1 MLEIKNKKIS
11 IIGAV
16 RSGLGAAKLAKQLGA
31 FPFVSDAGSEEK
43 LKSSIEI
50 LRKEKIDFEIGK
62 HSEKVFDCDLM
73 VVSPGVPSNAEVISI
88 AKNRNI
94 KIISELEFAS
104 SFCKANVIGITGT
117 NGKTTTTSLCDYL
130 FKECRVKSY
139 SAGNIGLAFS
149 EIATTA
155 KENEFVSLEIS
166 SFQLD
171 LIDKFK
177 PKVAMI
183 LNITPDHLNRY
194 ENSVEKY
201 ALSKLRIFE
210 NQDASDY
217 LILSKDSELLNQYF
231 KKAKSTIF
239 FFSTSKKVSNGC
251 YLENDEIRF
260 VRNDVVEFSCK
271 VSDIFIKGEHNIQ
284 NAMAVI
290 IAAKI
295 FNLDNEK
302 ITDTLKSFKG
312 VEHRLELVR
321 EIDGVKFIN
330 DSKATNV
337 DSVIV
342 ALKSFDE
349 PIFLILGG
357 QDKGNDYSMIEEL
370 VTEKVKKIFAIGSS
384 AEKVFNY
391 FHGKV
396 KTEIKKDF
404 EEVINTAISE
414 AREGDV
420 VLLSPA
426 CASFD
431 MFDNYEH
438 RGKVF
443 KQIVNDK

>member
-1 MLEIKNKKIS
+1 MLDIKNKKIS
-11 IIGAV
+11 VIGAV
-16 RSGLGAAKLAKQLGA
+16 RSGLGAAKLSKSLGA
-31 FPFVSDAGSEEK
+31 IPFVSDAGSEEK
-43 LKSSIEI
+43 LKSSIEL
-50 LRKEKIDFEIGK
+50 LRNEKIDFEVSQ

-73 VVSPGVPSNAEVISI
+73 VVSPGVPSDAEVIKN
-88 AKNRNI
+88 AKSKNL
-94 KIISELEFAS
+94 KVISELEFAS
-104 SFCKANVIGITGT
+104 SFCKGNVIGITGT
-117 NGKTTTTSLCDYL
+117 NGKTTTTSLCGYL
-130 FKECRVKSY
+130 FNECGKKSY
-139 SAGNIGLAFS
+139 TAGNIGLAFS
-149 EIATTA
+149 EIATEV

-171 LIDKFK
+171 LIDNFE

-194 ENSVEKY
+194 ENSVAKY
-201 ALSKLRIFE
+201 ALSKLRVFE
-210 NQDASDY
+210 NQNASDY
-217 LILSKDSELLNQYF
+217 LILNKDSELLNQYF
-231 KKAKSTIF
+231 KKAKSNIF

-251 YLENDEIRF
+251 FLENEEIRF
-260 VRNDVVEFSCK
+260 VRNDVVELSCK

-295 FNLDNEK
+295 FNLDNGK
-302 ITDTLKSFKG
+302 IIEALKSFKG

-321 EIDGVKFIN
+321 EIEGVKFIN

-337 DSVIV
+337 DSVVV

-357 QDKGNDYSMIEEL
+357 QDKGNDYSMIENL
-370 VTEKVKKIFAIGSS
+370 VIEKVKKIYAIGSS

-391 FHGKV
+391 FHSKV
-396 KTEIKKDF
+396 KTEIKKDID
-404 EEVINTAISE
+404 EVINTALSE
-414 AREGDV
+414 ARDGDV

-431 MFDNYEH
+431 MFDNFEH
-438 RGKVF
+438 RGKIF
-443 KQIVNDK
+443 KQIVNSK

>member
-1 MLEIKNKKIS
+1 MEIRNKKIS

-16 RSGLGAAKLAKQLGA
+16 RSGVGAAKLAKNLGA
-31 FPFVSDAGSEEK
+31 IPFVSDSGSQEK

-50 LRKEKIDFEIGK
+50 LKNEKIDFEIGT
-62 HSEKVFDCDLM
+62 HSDKVFDCDLM
-73 VVSPGVPSNAEVISI
+73 VVSPGVPSNANVIKD
-88 AKNRNI
+88 AGEKKI
-94 KIISELEFAS
+94 KIISEIEFAS
-104 SFCKANVIGITGT
+104 LFCKANVIAITGT
-117 NGKTTTTSLCDYL
+117 NGKTTTTSLCGYL
-130 FKECRVKSY
+130 FNECGAKTY
-139 SAGNIGLAFS
+139 TAGNIGLAFS
-149 EIATTA
+149 EIVLDA
-155 KENEFVSLEIS
+155 KADEYVSLEVS

-171 LIDKFK
+171 LIDTFK

-194 ENSVEKY
+194 DNSVDKY
-201 ALSKLRIFE
+201 AESKLRIFE
-210 NQDASDY
+210 NQNAGDY
-217 LILSKDSELLNQYF
+217 LILNTDSELLNHYF
-231 KKAKSTIF
+231 KKTNSKTL
-239 FFSTSKKVSNGC
+239 FFSTTKKVSNGC
-251 YLENDEIRF
+251 YLDNQTVKF
-260 VRNDVVEFSCK
+260 VRNDKEEFSCA
-271 VSDIFIKGEHNIQ
+271 VSDIFIQGEHNIQ

-295 FNLDNEK
+295 FNLDNKK
-302 ITDTLKSFKG
+302 ILEALKSFKG

-321 EIDGVKFIN
+321 EIEGIKFIN

-349 PIFLILGG
+349 PIMLILGG
-357 QDKGNDYSMIEEL
+357 QDKGNDYSMIENL
-370 VTEKVKKIFAIGSS
+370 VVEKVKKIYAIGSS

-391 FHGKV
+391 FHKKV
-396 KTEIKKDF
+396 KTEIKKDL
-404 EEVINTAISE
+404 EEVINAALSE
-414 AREGDV
+414 ARSGDV

-443 KQIVNDK
+443 KEIVNSK

>member
-1 MLEIKNKKIS
+1 MEIRNKKIS

-16 RSGLGAAKLAKQLGA
+16 RSGVGAAKLAKNLGA
-31 FPFVSDAGSEEK
+31 IPFVSDSGSQEK

-50 LRKEKIDFEIGK
+50 LKSEKIDFEIGS
-62 HSEKVFDCDLM
+62 HSDKVFDCDLM
-73 VVSPGVPSNAEVISI
+73 VVSPGVPSNAKVIKD
-88 AKNRNI
+88 AGEKKI
-94 KIISELEFAS
+94 KIISEIEFAS
-104 SFCKANVIGITGT
+104 LFCKANVIAITGT
-117 NGKTTTTSLCDYL
+117 NGKTTTTSLCGYL
-130 FKECRVKSY
+130 FNECGAKTY
-139 SAGNIGLAFS
+139 TAGNIGLAFS
-149 EIATTA
+149 EIVLDA
-155 KENEFVSLEIS
+155 KADEYVSLEVS

-171 LIDKFK
+171 LIDTFK

-194 ENSVEKY
+194 DNSVDKY
-201 ALSKLRIFE
+201 AESKLRIFE
-210 NQDASDY
+210 NQNAGDY
-217 LILSKDSELLNQYF
+217 LILNKDSELLNHYF
-231 KKAKSTIF
+231 KKTNSKTL
-239 FFSTSKKVSNGC
+239 FFSTTKKVSNGC
-251 YLENDEIRF
+251 YLDNQTVKF
-260 VRNDVVEFSCK
+260 VRNDKEEFSCA
-271 VSDIFIKGEHNIQ
+271 VSDIFIQGEHNIQ

-295 FNLDNEK
+295 FNLDNKK
-302 ITDTLKSFKG
+302 ILEALKSFKG

-321 EIDGVKFIN
+321 EIEGIKFIN

-349 PIFLILGG
+349 PIMLILGG
-357 QDKGNDYSMIEEL
+357 QDKGNDYSMIENL
-370 VTEKVKKIFAIGSS
+370 VVEKVKKIYAIGSS

-391 FHGKV
+391 FHKKV
-396 KTEIKKDF
+396 KTEIKKDLD
-404 EEVINTAISE
+404 EVINAALSE
-414 AREGDV
+414 ARSGDV

-443 KQIVNDK
+443 KEIVNSK

>member
-1 MLEIKNKKIS
+1 MLNINNKKIS

-16 RSGLGAAKLAKQLGA
+16 RSGIGAAKLAKILGA
-31 FPFVSDAGSEEK
+31 IPFVSDAGSEEK
-43 LKSSIEI
+43 LKSSIE
-50 LRKEKIDFEIGK
+50 LLKKEKIDFEISQ
-62 HSEKVFDCDLM
+62 HSEQVYNCDLM
-73 VVSPGVPSNAEVISI
+73 VVSPGVPSDSEVI
-88 AKNRNI
+88 KNGKSKNLTV
-94 KIISELEFAS
+94 ISELEFAS
-104 SFCKANVIGITGT
+104 SFCNGNVIGITGT
-117 NGKTTTTSLCDYL
+117 NGKTTTTSLCGYL
-130 FKECRVKSY
+130 FNECGRKTY
-139 SAGNIGLAFS
+139 TAGNIGLAFS
-149 EIATTA
+149 EIATEVN
-155 KENEFVSLEIS
+155 ENEFVSLEIS

-194 ENSVEKY
+194 KNSVENY
-201 ALSKLRIFE
+201 ANSKLRVFE

-217 LILSKDSELLNQYF
+217 LILGKDSDLLDQYF
-231 KKAKSTIF
+231 KKAKSNVF
-239 FFSTSKKVSNGC
+239 FFSTRQKVANGC
-251 YLENDEIRF
+251 CLENDEVRF
-260 VRNDVVEFSCK
+260 VRDGIEEFSCK

-302 ITDTLKSFKG
+302 IIEALKSFKG

-330 DSKATNV
+330 DSKATNI
-337 DSVIV
+337 DSVVV
-342 ALKSFDE
+342 ALKSFNE

-357 QDKGNDYSMIEEL
+357 QDKGNDYSMIEDL
-370 VTEKVKKIFAIGSS
+370 VIEKVKKIYAIGSS
-384 AEKVFNY
+384 AEKIFNH
-391 FHGKV
+391 FHSKV

-404 EEVINTAISE
+404 DEVINSAISE
-414 AREGDV
+414 ARDGDV

-443 KQIVNDK
+443 KSIVNSK

>member
-16 RSGLGAAKLAKQLGA
+16 RSGLAAAKLAKKLGA
-31 FPFVSDAGSEEK
+31 IPFVSDAGSEEK
-43 LKSSIEI
+43 LKSSIEF
-50 LRKEKIDFEIGK
+50 LKSEKIDFETGK
-62 HSEKVFDCDLM
+62 HSEKVYECDLM
-73 VVSPGVPSNAEVISI
+73 VVSPGVPSNADVI
-88 AKNRNI
+88 KNAVNRKI

-104 SFCKANVIGITGT
+104 SFCKGNIIGITGT
-117 NGKTTTTSLCDYL
+117 NGKTTVTSLCDYL
-130 FKECRVKSY
+130 FNQCGKKSY
-139 SAGNIGLAFS
+139 GAGNIGLAFS
-149 EIATTA
+149 EIAA
-155 KENEFVSLEIS
+155 EVKENEFVSLEIS

-171 LIDKFK
+171 LIDNFK

-194 ENSVEKY
+194 ENSIEKY

-210 NQDASDY
+210 NQDAEDY
-217 LILSKDSELLNQYF
+217 LILNKDSDLLNQYF
-231 KKAKSTIF
+231 KKAKSNILF
-239 FFSTSKKVSNGC
+239 LSTKKKVTNGC
-251 YLENDEIRF
+251 YLENDEVRF
-260 VRNDVVEFSCK
+260 VRNNVIEFSCK

-295 FNLDNEK
+295 FNLDNGK
-302 ITDTLKSFKG
+302 IVEALKSFKG

-321 EIDGVKFIN
+321 EIEGVKFIN

-342 ALKSFDE
+342 ALKSFEE

-357 QDKGNDYSMIEEL
+357 QDKGNDYSMIEDL
-370 VTEKVKKIFAIGSS
+370 VVEKVKKIYAIGSS

-391 FHGKV
+391 FHQKV

-404 EEVINTAISE
+404 DEVINTAISE
-414 AREGDV
+414 ARDGDV

-438 RGKVF
+438 RGRVF
-443 KQIVNDK
+443 KQIVNSK

>member
-16 RSGLGAAKLAKQLGA
+16 RSGLGAAKLAKHLGA
-31 FPFVSDAGSEEK
+31 IPFVSDAGSEEK
-43 LKSSIEI
+43 LKSSIEVLQI
-50 LRKEKIDFEIGK
+50 EKIDFEIGT

-73 VVSPGVPSNAEVISI
+73 VVSPGVPSNAEVIKN
-88 AKNRNI
+88 AKSKNI

-130 FKECRVKSY
+130 FNECGVKSY

-149 EIATTA
+149 EIATVA

-210 NQDASDY
+210 NQDANDY

-231 KKAKSTIF
+231 KKAKSNIF

-251 YLENDEIRF
+251 YLENDEVRF

-295 FNLDNEK
+295 FNLDNKK
-302 ITDTLKSFKG
+302 IIEALKSFKG

-370 VTEKVKKIFAIGSS
+370 VTEKVKKIYAIGSS

>member
-1 MLEIKNKKIS
+1 MLEVKNKKIS

-31 FPFVSDAGSEEK
+31 IPFVSDAGSEEK

-50 LRKEKIDFEIGK
+50 LQNEKIDFEIGK
-62 HSEKVFDCDLM
+62 HSEKVFNCDLM
-73 VVSPGVPSNAEVISI
+73 IVSPGVPSDAAVIENAKS
-88 AKNRNI
+88 NNI

-104 SFCKANVIGITGT
+104 SFCKANLIGITGT

-130 FKECRVKSY
+130 FNECGVKSY

-149 EIATTA
+149 EIATLA
-155 KENEFVSLEIS
+155 KENEIVSLEIS

-194 ENSVEKY
+194 KNSVEKY
-201 ALSKLRIFE
+201 ALSKLKVYE

-217 LILSKDSELLNQYF
+217 LVVNKDSELLNQYF
-231 KKAKSTIF
+231 KTAKSNIF
-239 FFSTSKKVSNGC
+239 FFSTSKKVSYGC
-251 YLENDEIRF
+251 YLENDEVRF
-260 VRNDVVEFSCK
+260 VRNDVVDFSCK
-271 VSDIFIKGEHNIQ
+271 ISDIFIKGEHNIQ
-284 NAMAVI
+284 NAMSVI

-295 FNLDNEK
+295 FNLENER
-302 ITDTLKSFKG
+302 IIVALRSFKG

-321 EIDGVKFIN
+321 EIEGIKFIN

-337 DSVIV
+337 DSVVV
-342 ALKSFDE
+342 ALKSFDD

-357 QDKGNDYSMIEEL
+357 QDKGNDYSMIEDL
-370 VTEKVKKIFAIGSS
+370 VIEKVKKIYAIGSS

-391 FHGKV
+391 FHSKV
-396 KTEIKKDF
+396 KTEIKKNF

-414 AREGDV
+414 AREGDI

-443 KQIVNDK
+443 KSIINNK

>member
-1 MLEIKNKKIS
+1 MLDITHKKIS

-16 RSGLGAAKLAKQLGA
+16 RSGIGAAKLAKNLGA
-31 FPFVSDAGSEEK
+31 IPFVSDAGSEEK
-43 LKSSIEI
+43 LMSSIEI
-50 LRKEKIDFEIGK
+50 LKNEKINFEISQ
-62 HSEKVFDCDLM
+62 HSEKVFGCDLM
-73 VVSPGVPSNAEVISI
+73 VVSPGVPSDSEVIKN
-88 AKNRNI
+88 AKSKNI
-94 KIISELEFAS
+94 KVISELEFAS
-104 SFCKANVIGITGT
+104 SFCEGNVIGITGT
-117 NGKTTTTSLCDYL
+117 NGKTTTASLCGYL
-130 FKECRVKSY
+130 INECGKKTY
-139 SAGNIGLAFS
+139 TAGNIGLAFS
-149 EIATTA
+149 EIATEV
-155 KENEFVSLEIS
+155 KKNEFVSLEIS

-177 PKVAMI
+177 PKVAML

-201 ALSKLRIFE
+201 ASSKLRVFE

-217 LILSKDSELLNQYF
+217 LILSKDSELLDQYF
-231 KKAKSTIF
+231 QKAKSNIF
-239 FFSTSKKVSNGC
+239 FFSTIKKISNGC
-251 YLENDEIRF
+251 YFENDEVRF
-260 VRNDVVEFSCK
+260 VRNDVEEFSCK
-271 VSDIFIKGEHNIQ
+271 VSDIAIKGEHNIH

-302 ITDTLKSFKG
+302 IVEALKSFKG
-312 VEHRLELVR
+312 VEHRLEIVR
-321 EIDGVKFIN
+321 EIEGVKFIN

-342 ALKSFDE
+342 ALKSFDG

-357 QDKGNDYSMIEEL
+357 QDKGNDYAVIEDL
-370 VTEKVKKIFAIGSS
+370 VVEKVKKIYAIGSS
-384 AEKVFNY
+384 AEKVFNF

-414 AREGDV
+414 ARAGDV

-431 MFDNYEH
+431 MFENYEH

-443 KQIVNDK
+443 KKIINNK

>member
-1 MLEIKNKKIS
+1 MLDIKNKKIS

-31 FPFVSDAGSEEK
+31 IPFVSDSGSEEK
-43 LKSSIEI
+43 LTASIEF
-50 LRKEKIDFEIGK
+50 LKNEKIEFEVSK
-62 HSEKVFDCDLM
+62 HTEKVFNCDLM
-73 VVSPGVPSNAEVISI
+73 VVSPGVPSDAEVIKNAKSRSI
-88 AKNRNI
+88 KT
-94 KIISELEFAS
+94 ISELEFAS
-104 SFCKANVIGITGT
+104 TFCKANIVGITGT
-117 NGKTTTTSLCDYL
+117 NGKTTVTSLCGYL
-130 FKECRVKSY
+130 FNECNKKTY
-139 SAGNIGLAFS
+139 TAGNIGLAFS
-149 EIATTA
+149 EIATET
-155 KENEFVSLEIS
+155 KENDFVSLEIS

-183 LNITPDHLNRY
+183 LNITPDHMNRY
-194 ENSVEKY
+194 ENSIEKY
-201 ALSKLRIFE
+201 ASSKLRIFE
-210 NQDASDY
+210 NQDENDF
-217 LILSKDSELLNQYF
+217 LILSKDSDLLNQYF
-231 KKAKSTIF
+231 KKSKSNIF
-239 FFSTSKKVSNGC
+239 FFSTKNKVSNGC
-251 YLENDEIRF
+251 FLENDEVKF
-260 VRNDVVEFSCK
+260 VKNDVIEFSCK
-271 VSDIFIKGEHNIQ
+271 TSDIFIKGEHNIQ

-295 FNLDNEK
+295 FNLDDDK
-302 ITDTLKSFKG
+302 IIDALKSFKG

-321 EIDGVKFIN
+321 VIEGIKFIN

-357 QDKGNDYSMIEEL
+357 QDKGNDYLMIEDL
-370 VTEKVKKIFAIGSS
+370 VIEKVKKIYAIGSS
-384 AEKVFNY
+384 AEKIFNY
-391 FHGKV
+391 FHSKV
-396 KTEIKKDF
+396 KTEIKNDF
-404 EEVINTAISE
+404 NEVINTAISE

-443 KQIVNDK
+443 KQIVNNK

>member
-11 IIGAV
+11 VIGAV

-31 FPFVSDAGSEEK
+31 IPFVSDAGSEEK
-43 LKSSIEI
+43 LKASIEV
-50 LRKEKIDFEIGK
+50 LQKEKIDFEVGK
-62 HSEKVFDCDLM
+62 HSEKVFNCDLM
-73 VVSPGVPSNAEVISI
+73 IISPGVPSDAEVI
-88 AKNRNI
+88 KNVKTKNI
-94 KIISELEFAS
+94 KTISELEFAS
-104 SFCKANVIGITGT
+104 SFCKGNVIGITGT

-130 FKECRVKSY
+130 FNECGKRSY
-139 SAGNIGLAFS
+139 AAGNIGLAFS
-149 EIATTA
+149 EVATKV

-171 LIDKFK
+171 LIDEFK

-201 ALSKLRIFE
+201 ALSKLKVYE
-210 NQDASDY
+210 NQDAKDY
-217 LILSKDSELLNQYF
+217 LIISKDSELLNQYF
-231 KKAKSTIF
+231 KTPKSNIF

-251 YLENDEIRF
+251 YLENDEVKF
-260 VRNDVVEFSCK
+260 VKNDISEFACQ

-302 ITDTLKSFKG
+302 ILEALRSFKG

-321 EIDGVKFIN
+321 EIEGIKFIN

-342 ALKSFDE
+342 ALKSFTE

-357 QDKGNDYSMIEEL
+357 QDKGNDYSMIEHL
-370 VTEKVKKIFAIGSS
+370 VVGKVKKIYAIGTS

-391 FHGKV
+391 FHKKV

-404 EEVINTAISE
+404 DEVINASLSE

-443 KQIVNDK
+443 KSIVNNK

>member
-31 FPFVSDAGSEEK
+31 IPFVSDAGSEEK
-43 LKSSIEI
+43 LKSSIDV
-50 LRKEKIDFEIGK
+50 LRNENIDFEFGK
-62 HSEKVFDCDLM
+62 HTEKVFDCDLM
-73 VVSPGVPSNAEVISI
+73 VVSPGVPSDSEVIKN
-88 AKNRNI
+88 AKNKNI

-130 FKECRVKSY
+130 FNECGVKSY

-149 EIATTA
+149 EIAVEA

-171 LIDKFK
+171 LVDKFK

-201 ALSKLRIFE
+201 ALSKLKIYE
-210 NQDASDY
+210 NQDTNDF
-217 LILSKDSELLNQYF
+217 LIISKDSELLNQYF
-231 KKAKSTIF
+231 KKPKSNVL

-251 YLENDEIRF
+251 YLENDEVRF
-260 VRNDVVEFSCK
+260 VRNDIVEFSCK

-302 ITDTLKSFKG
+302 ILEALKSFKG

-321 EIDGVKFIN
+321 EIEGIKFIN

-337 DSVIV
+337 DSVVV
-342 ALKSFDE
+342 ALKSFTE

-357 QDKGNDYSMIEEL
+357 QDKGNDYSMIEKL
-370 VTEKVKKIFAIGSS
+370 VVDKVKKIYAIGSS

-391 FHGKV
+391 FHNKV

-404 EEVINTAISE
+404 DEVINAAISE

-438 RGKVF
+438 RGKIF
-443 KQIVNDK
+443 KSIVNNK

>member
-1 MLEIKNKKIS
+1 MEIRNKKIS

-16 RSGLGAAKLAKQLGA
+16 RSGVGAAKLAKNLGA
-31 FPFVSDAGSEEK
+31 IPFVSDSGSQEK

-50 LRKEKIDFEIGK
+50 LKSEKIDFEIGS
-62 HSEKVFDCDLM
+62 HSDKVFDCDLM
-73 VVSPGVPSNAEVISI
+73 VVSPGVPSNAKVIKE
-88 AKNRNI
+88 AGEKKI
-94 KIISELEFAS
+94 KIISEIEFAS
-104 SFCKANVIGITGT
+104 LFCKANVIAITGT
-117 NGKTTTTSLCDYL
+117 NGKTTTTTLCGYL
-130 FKECRVKSY
+130 FNECGAKTY
-139 SAGNIGLAFS
+139 TAGNIGLAFS
-149 EIATTA
+149 EIVLDA
-155 KENEFVSLEIS
+155 KADEYVSLEVS

-171 LIDKFK
+171 LIDTFK

-194 ENSVEKY
+194 DNSVDKY
-201 ALSKLRIFE
+201 AESKLRIFE
-210 NQDASDY
+210 NQNAGDY
-217 LILSKDSELLNQYF
+217 LILNNDSELLNHYF
-231 KKAKSTIF
+231 KKTNSKTL
-239 FFSTSKKVSNGC
+239 FFSTRKKVSNGC
-251 YLENDEIRF
+251 YLDNQTVKF
-260 VRNDVVEFSCK
+260 VRNDKEEFSCA
-271 VSDIFIKGEHNIQ
+271 VSDIFIQGEHNIQ

-295 FNLDNEK
+295 FNLDNKK
-302 ITDTLKSFKG
+302 ILEALKSFKG

-321 EIDGVKFIN
+321 EIEGIKFIN

-349 PIFLILGG
+349 PIMLILGG
-357 QDKGNDYSMIEEL
+357 QDKGNDYSMIENL
-370 VTEKVKKIFAIGSS
+370 VVEKVKKIYAIGSS

-391 FHGKV
+391 FHKKV
-396 KTEIKKDF
+396 KTEIKKDL
-404 EEVINTAISE
+404 EEVINSALSE
-414 AREGDV
+414 ARSGDV

-443 KQIVNDK
+443 KEIVNSK